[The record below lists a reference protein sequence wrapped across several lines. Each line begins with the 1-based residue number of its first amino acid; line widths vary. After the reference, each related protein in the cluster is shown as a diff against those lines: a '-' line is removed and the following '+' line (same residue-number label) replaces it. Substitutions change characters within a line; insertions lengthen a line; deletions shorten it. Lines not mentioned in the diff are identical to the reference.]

1 MTWLAHVKSTM
12 KREAGKKKSMGKKW
26 FRHVLKTAKHTYKG
40 KKGRRGGADEET
52 PAPSSGDELRMGGP
66 DGPIV
71 SEPKT
76 GAEDM
81 GGRRRRRGSKKTRR
95 VRKH

>member
-12 KREAGKKKSMGKKW
+12 KREAGKKASMGKKW
-26 FRHVLKTAKHTYKG
+26 FKHVLKTAKQTYKG
-40 KKGRRGGADEET
+40 KKGHRGGDDTVVTPPPPPPAAEKEDTVTAEPPAEE
-52 PAPSSGDELRMGGP
+52 
-66 DGPIV
+66 
-71 SEPKT
+71 
-76 GAEDM
+76 

>member
-12 KREAGKKKSMGKKW
+12 KREAGKKASMGKKW
-26 FRHVLKTAKHTYKG
+26 FKHVLKTAKHTYKG
-40 KKGRRGGADEET
+40 KKGHRGGVTEPDSEPVKVEPLGPSDPKSEPVVSET
-52 PAPSSGDELRMGGP
+52 PATTE
-66 DGPIV
+66 
-71 SEPKT
+71 E
-76 GAEDM
+76 

>member
-12 KREAGKKKSMGKKW
+12 KREAGKKASMGKKW

-40 KKGRRGGADEET
+40 KKGRRGGADDVQ
-52 PAPSSGDELRMGGP
+52 PAAPSSGDEMRMGGP
-66 DGPIV
+66 EGPVV
-71 SEPKT
+71 SEPK
-76 GAEDM
+76 EE
-81 GGRRRRRGSKKTRR
+81 GGRRRGRGSKKTRR